1 MKYKVKQVG
10 VLFATLSIP
19 VLMFGQTPTKNLA
32 LKDAIELGIEHSKDL
47 KISAAQIEAATS
59 VTQQR
64 KDDKLP
70 DFSVSGAYL
79 YLAKPNIDLMIGQ
92 DSKSDDGSTDD
103 GSGTEFPNVHQAVY
117 GTLSASLPLFSGGK
131 ISNGIQSA
139 KYLAKA
145 AQLDAKNQQEAV
157 VQNIIN
163 AYYNLYKADAT
174 LRLVRENLATAQQRA
189 QDFSNLEANGIIPR
203 NDLMKA
209 ELQQGNM
216 ELAVLDAENNRK
228 ISNFNFNLMLG
239 LDDSLKIVID
249 STEVPKAM
257 PVESLGTLIDMAHS
271 SRFDYL
277 AVLEREKSA
286 QFDTKVI
293 EGNKLPS
300 LALTGSYMAA
310 DVPKALTAYNV
321 ANVGVGLSYD
331 IGSLY
336 KNNAKVRESKAKEQI
351 LKVREEQM
359 EDRIQ
364 TEIYQ
369 AYNNY
374 SHELKK
380 IDVLKNSIAQAQEN
394 YRITKNKYDNSLA
407 TATDLF
413 DADVALLQAKINFEN
428 TRADA
433 AISYTKIYETVGIL
447 NKRVRKNQQP

>member
-1 MKYKVKQVG
+1 MTYKVKQIG
-10 VLFATLSIP
+10 VLFVALAIP

-59 VTQQR
+59 ITQQR

-70 DFSVSGAYL
+70 SLSLSGAYL

-92 DSKSDDGSTDD
+92 NTDDDGSGD
-103 GSGTEFPNVHQAVY
+103 GGTEFPNVHQAVY

-131 ISNGIQSA
+131 ISNGIRSA
-139 KYLAKA
+139 DYLAKA
-145 AQLDAKNQQEAV
+145 TTLDAKSQQEEV
-157 VQNIIN
+157 IQNIIS

-174 LRLVRENLATAQQRA
+174 LRLVRENLSTAEQRVK
-189 QDFSNLEANGIIPR
+189 DFSNLEANGIIAR

-239 LDDSLKIVID
+239 LQDSTKIVID
-249 STEVPKAM
+249 SMDVPKAKA
-257 PVESLGTLIDMAHS
+257 VEGLGALIDMAHS
-271 SRFDYL
+271 NRFDYL
-277 AVLEREKSA
+277 AVMEREKSA
-286 QFDTKVI
+286 QFDTKVV
-293 EGNKLPS
+293 EGNQLPS
-300 LALTGSYMAA
+300 LALTSSYMAA
-310 DVPKALTAYNV
+310 DIPKALSAYNV
-321 ANVGVGLSYD
+321 VNVGIGLSYD

-336 KNNAKVRESKAKEQI
+336 KNKAKVRESKAKEKM
-351 LKVREEQM
+351 LHVREAQLD
-359 EDRIQ
+359 DRIQ
-364 TEIYQ
+364 TQIYQ

-380 IDVLKNSIAQAQEN
+380 LDVLRNSIAQAAEN

-428 TRADA
+428 TKADA

-447 NKRVRKNQQP
+447 NKRVRQQQQP